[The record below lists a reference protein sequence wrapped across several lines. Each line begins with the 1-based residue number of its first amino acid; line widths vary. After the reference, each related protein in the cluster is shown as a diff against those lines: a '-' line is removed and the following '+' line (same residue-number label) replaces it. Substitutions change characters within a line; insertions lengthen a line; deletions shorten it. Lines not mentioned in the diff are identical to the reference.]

1 MIEETPQTVTYSLA
15 WPGWNL
21 DFEERSMIKTRL
33 HQRLPC
39 GSNHL
44 IMQTGTSRQ
53 KSGTHQQ
60 CLQNLKGIMQ
70 MERGM
75 KIQGKS
81 TTSYNI
87 LSPWQKT
94 FASWNAPSG
103 QDMLDWLDRRP
114 RDIAWLYSRGVK
126 CISLTEISYLWRHA
140 SNTHISQSVQ
150 EFQTPNLGV
159 QTSATRCSL
168 QSGVR
173 VHSAVFIDNNP
184 GIYVVTWRSLR
195 CTSNLEKHQ
204 PAYGKLIFFYIDIG
218 IDVHIC
224 FFLGSVDIFFS
235 IIGKKRTCIAIK
247 SCHKAMSYENIRSK
261 IS

>member
-1 MIEETPQTVTYSLA
+1 MDPTIWSCKPVPVDKNQAHTSNACRILR
-15 WPGWNL
+15 GSCKWNG
-21 DFEERSMIKTRL
+21 EWKSKA
-33 HQRLPC
+33 
-39 GSNHL
+39 N
-44 IMQTGTSRQ
+44 RQ
-53 KSGTHQQ
+53 HP
-60 CLQNLKGIMQ
+60 
-70 MERGM
+70 
-75 KIQGKS
+75 
-81 TTSYNI
+81 TTSY
-87 LSPWQKT
+87 LLDKKT

-195 CTSNLEKHQ
+195 CTSNLENHQ
-204 PAYGKLIFFYIDIG
+204 PAYGELIFLYIDI
-218 IDVHIC
+218 
-224 FFLGSVDIFFS
+224 DI
-235 IIGKKRTCIAIK
+235 
-247 SCHKAMSYENIRSK
+247 
-261 IS
+261 